1 MKMRLP
7 SMIMTGA
14 RILSRR
20 LQISGGSEP
29 APVDSALM
37 LRYVARSIDPRG
49 IVVEVGAGSGRGT
62 RRMAER
68 VGLDPSRCYLIEACP
83 ENFSRM
89 EAGCPGYRNLN
100 LAVAAQDGSVKL
112 YTVDDPRWD
121 GSSKSNTIYGAALR
135 HKFPGKKV
143 NEIEV
148 PARTLASIYAEHGLD
163 RVEFLWLNCEGAE
176 YQLFGGDNSF
186 LDRTRFVWIELHGA
200 APILRQFVAEK
211 YRIYDLMMEHGFERA
226 GGHRRDDIG
235 TTFGHLSY
243 LFERPAQS

>member
-1 MKMRLP
+1 
-7 SMIMTGA
+7 MIVTGA
-14 RILSRR
+14 RVLSRR
-20 LQISGGSEP
+20 LRTSGNPERAAIDP
-29 APVDSALM
+29 ALM

-49 IVVEVGAGSGRGT
+49 VMIDVGAGSGGGSRW
-62 RRMAER
+62 MVEHA
-68 VGLDPSRCYLIEACP
+68 GLDPSHCYLIEACP

-89 EAGCPGYRNLN
+89 AAQCPGYRNLN

-135 HKFPGKKV
+135 HKFPDKQV

-148 PARTLASIYAEHGLD
+148 PARTLSSFYAEHGLD

-211 YRIYDLMMEHGFERA
+211 YRIYDLMMEHGFERV

-235 TTFGHLSY
+235 ATFGHLSY
-243 LFERPAQS
+243 LFERFAWS

>member
-1 MKMRLP
+1 MTVRLV
-7 SMIMTGA
+7 SMIMTVA
-14 RILSRR
+14 RVLSRR
-20 LQISGGSEP
+20 LQTSGGSEP

-37 LRYVARSIDPRG
+37 LRYVVRSIDPRG
-49 IVVEVGAGSGRGT
+49 FMIEVGAGSGGGSRW
-62 RRMAER
+62 MVEHA
-68 VGLDPSRCYLIEACP
+68 GLDPSHCYLIEACP

-89 EAGCPGYRNLN
+89 EAGCPGYQNLN

-143 NEIEV
+143 KEIEV
-148 PARTLASIYAEHGLD
+148 PARTLASIYAKHSLD

-200 APILRQFVAEK
+200 APILRQFVAET
-211 YRIYDLMMEHGFERA
+211 YRIYDLMMEHGFERV
-226 GGHRRDDIG
+226 GGNRREDIG
-235 TTFGHLSY
+235 ATFGHLSY
-243 LFERPAQS
+243 LFERSTRP